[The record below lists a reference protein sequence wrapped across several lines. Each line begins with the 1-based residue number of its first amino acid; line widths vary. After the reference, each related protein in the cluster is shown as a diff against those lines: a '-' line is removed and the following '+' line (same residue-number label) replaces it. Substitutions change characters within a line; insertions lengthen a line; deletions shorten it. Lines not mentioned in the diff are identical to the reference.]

1 VLRSSG
7 LRAVACCPPNLQHAR
22 ATFPY
27 DVRTRTHRA
36 LAVRLCRAKHVAL
49 SSEGHCEVKGGKIIG
64 GQACAGL
71 PRWCSTLVFRSLL
84 PRFYIAV
91 RRTAAMLHQAFQ
103 DLHHRRVVR
112 RRRLCSSSPAT
123 TGLHR
128 AYLLHSGVKLHPDP
142 TSSEMS
148 TMEGSWAL
156 LNLRY
161 KRGPSIPA
169 YRTPIYG
176 DLLHGGG
183 GDVSSDLCCDVCF
196 AFSFVVTRIGLDE
209 HVSSAPVRTG
219 LGLLLPPSM
228 KVL

>member
-1 VLRSSG
+1 M
-7 LRAVACCPPNLQHAR
+7 P
-22 ATFPY
+22 
-27 DVRTRTHRA
+27 
-36 LAVRLCRAKHVAL
+36 LCR
-49 SSEGHCEVKGGKIIG
+49 GG
-64 GQACAGL
+64 ARLRLFA
-71 PRWCSTLVFRSLL
+71 L
-84 PRFYIAV
+84 PRFYVAV
-91 RRTAAMLHQAFQ
+91 RRPAAMLCQAFQ

-112 RRRLCSSSPAT
+112 RRHLCSSSPAT

-128 AYLLHSGVKLHPDP
+128 AYFLHSGVKLHPDHS
-142 TSSEMS
+142 SSEMS

-169 YRTPIYG
+169 YCTPIYG

-183 GDVSSDLCCDVCF
+183 GGDVSSDLCCDACF
-196 AFSFVVTRIGLDE
+196 AFSFVVTHIGLDE

-219 LGLLLPPSM
+219 LGFLLSPSL